1 MEFDTF
7 VVARL
12 LSGPTPPQLTDDQE
26 REAQDAHL
34 AHIADMW
41 ASGKLIAA
49 GPASG
54 TEGLRGVSIFVCS
67 LEEAQALSDSDP
79 AVRNGTFVLDYAVW
93 HAPRAMIV
101 PGAGIPPRSVADVM
115 GPGTP

>member
-7 VVARL
+7 VMARL
-12 LSGPTPPQLTDDQE
+12 LTGPTPPDLSDEQKAEL
-26 REAQDAHL
+26 QDAHL

-54 TEGLRGVSIFVCS
+54 TDGLRGVSVFVCS
-67 LEEAQALSDSDP
+67 VDEARELSESDP
-79 AVRNGTFVLDYAVW
+79 AVLNGTYVLDYTTW
-93 HAPRAMIV
+93 HTPHAMIV
-101 PGAGIPPRSVADVM
+101 QGDGIPPRSAAEVR
-115 GPGTP
+115 G

>member
-12 LSGPTPPQLTDDQE
+12 LSGPTPPQLTEDQQ
-26 REAQDAHL
+26 RELQDAHL
-34 AHIADMW
+34 AHLADMW

-54 TEGLRGVSIFVCS
+54 TEGLHGVSLFVCS
-67 LEEAQALSDSDP
+67 LEEAQALSESDP

-101 PGAGIPPRSVADVM
+101 PGDGVPPRSIAEVR
-115 GPGTP
+115 GPAAP

>member
-12 LSGPTPPQLTDDQE
+12 HSGPTPPDLSDEQKAEL
-26 REAQDAHL
+26 QDAHL

-49 GPASG
+49 YPASG

-67 LEEAQALSDSDP
+67 LDEARELSESDP
-79 AVRNGTFVLDYAVW
+79 AVRNGTYVLDYATW
-93 HAPRAMIV
+93 HTPHAMIIK
-101 PGAGIPPRSVADVM
+101 GDGIPPRSAAEVR
-115 GPGTP
+115 G